1 MPAEPQRSAADSF
14 PPFARDDEIRG
25 GAVNLPVTTLLARFA
40 ARSGLTVEQAELRLF
55 REALYPEARWLAPLL
70 RLRRG
75 HFDPDWRFV
84 RAAGR
89 ATTMDEFQVE
99 VRHYSDD
106 KAHRGWLRGRLKL
119 RVSVRRL
126 RRLAREL
133 LPAAATSRGEAR
145 TPGAPASVFPSA
157 AAMAAE
163 SPVPRFRVLGSG
175 WDGVERRRAPS
186 IPLPRPSRPQPTEE
200 AVRRLE
206 QEVAQLKEQRE
217 ILKKAVGI
225 MAQSSQPPPD
235 RPAQ

>member
-1 MPAEPQRSAADSF
+1 MPAESQRSAAESLS
-14 PPFARDDEIRG
+14 PFAPNDEMRG
-25 GAVNLPVTTLLARFA
+25 EALNLPATTLLARFA
-40 ARSGLTVEQAELRLF
+40 ERAGLTVEQAELRLF
-55 REALYPEARWLAPLL
+55 REALYPEARWLGPLL

-106 KAHRGWLRGRLKL
+106 KAHRGWLRGRLRL

-126 RRLAREL
+126 RRIAREL
-133 LPAAATSRGEAR
+133 LPASALARGEAR
-145 TPGAPASVFPSA
+145 IPATNAALPPGAAASTVGDPSL
-157 AAMAAE
+157 
-163 SPVPRFRVLGSG
+163 RFRVLGSG

-186 IPLPRPSRPQPTEE
+186 IPLPRPSRPAPTDET
-200 AVRRLE
+200 VRRLE

-225 MAQSSQPPPD
+225 IAQSNQPPPD